1 MALYAH
7 QEATLGDIEGSGYLF
22 RQRTALGETYRG
34 VFFGPDGESTELESL
49 VEEESVT
56 FSGVLYKKT
65 LSGKISQTKVEVPVD
80 VKSYR
85 EVSMGDRALLEAL
98 EV

>member
-22 RQRTALGETYRG
+22 RQRTALGEKYKG
-34 VFFGPDGESTELESL
+34 VFFGPDGEKTELESL
-49 VEEESVT
+49 VTEEPVT

-65 LSGKISQTKVEVPVD
+65 LSGKISETKVELPVD
-80 VKSYR
+80 VTSYR
-85 EVSMGDRALLEAL
+85 EVSMGDRALLEA
-98 EV
+98 VDV